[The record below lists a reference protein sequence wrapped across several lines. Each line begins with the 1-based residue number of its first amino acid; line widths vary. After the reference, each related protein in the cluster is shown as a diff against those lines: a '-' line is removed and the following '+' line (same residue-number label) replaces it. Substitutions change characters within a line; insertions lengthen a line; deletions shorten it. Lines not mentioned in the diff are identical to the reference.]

1 MLLSTPLPYYL
12 LCHGSCC
19 SLMSYSWTARA
30 TNSALAWSLKLT
42 AASAVKLELP
52 ETRRRWRQIGD
63 EAVVAA
69 EHG

>member
-1 MLLSTPLPYYL
+1 
-12 LCHGSCC
+12 
-19 SLMSYSWTARA
+19 MSYSWTARA

-52 ETRRRWRQIGD
+52 ETRHRWRQIGD